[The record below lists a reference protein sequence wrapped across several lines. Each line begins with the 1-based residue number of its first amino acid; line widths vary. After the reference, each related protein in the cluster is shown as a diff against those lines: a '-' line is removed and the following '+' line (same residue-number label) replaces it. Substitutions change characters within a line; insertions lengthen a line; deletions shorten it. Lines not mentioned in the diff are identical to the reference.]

1 MILPQHIG
9 FDNSKLTNYA
19 PAPAYNQSMKYIYID
34 SLFLLSLFTDYLLCL
49 VTGRFCGLCLRR
61 WRYFFAAFF
70 GAVYSVLVFL
80 PGLSFLA
87 LPVMELASAMIMGLI
102 AFGGEKRLFR
112 CVGVFLAVSATFGGA
127 VWALTLHSGD
137 MPKLDIRLLFAL
149 FALCYLGLSLA
160 ARSKL
165 AKAEGGTVRVEL
177 KLEDRTASFRALHDS
192 GNCLTDPV
200 SGAAVMVVSP
210 GALLPLFPGA
220 GEILEIKDAVALTEK
235 AAANQLLR
243 GRLRL
248 LPYRNIG
255 GGGMLPVFRPDEV
268 RVDGKVRQGLLVGI
282 SAQAAAD
289 NFDGII
295 P

>member
-1 MILPQHIG
+1 MILPQHIS

-19 PAPAYNQSMKYIYID
+19 HCLRYNQCMKYIYID

-49 VTGRFCGLCLRR
+49 ATGRFCGLYLRR
-61 WRYFFAAFF
+61 WRYFLAALS

-87 LPVMELASAMIMGLI
+87 LPVMELVSAMIMGLI

-112 CVGVFLAVSATFGGA
+112 CIGVFLAVSATFGGA

-137 MPKLDIRLLFAL
+137 MPRLDIRLLFAL
-149 FALCYLGLSLA
+149 FALCYLALSLV
-160 ARSKL
+160 ARARL
-165 AKAEGGTVRVEL
+165 RKAEGGTVRVEL
-177 KLEDRTASFRALHDS
+177 RLGERTAVFRALRDS

-210 GALLPLFPGA
+210 GALLPLFPGQ
-220 GEILEIKDAVALTEK
+220 GETLETKSAVELMEK
-235 AAANQLLR
+235 AARTEALR
-243 GRLRL
+243 GKLRL

-255 GGGMLPVFRPDEV
+255 GDGLLPVFRPDEV
-268 RVDGKVRQGLLVGI
+268 RIEGKLRQGLLVGI

-289 NFDGII
+289 NFDAII

>member
-1 MILPQHIG
+1 M
-9 FDNSKLTNYA
+9 
-19 PAPAYNQSMKYIYID
+19 
-34 SLFLLSLFTDYLLCL
+34 LSLFTDYLLCL
-49 VTGRFCGLCLRR
+49 VTGRFCGLYLRR
-61 WRYFFAAFF
+61 WSYFFAALF

-87 LPVMELASAMIMGLI
+87 LPVMELVSAMVMGLI
-102 AFGGEKRLFR
+102 AFGGETRLFR

-127 VWALTLHSGD
+127 VWALTLHSGSG
-137 MPKLDIRLLFAL
+137 PRLDIRLLFVL
-149 FALCYLGLSLA
+149 FALCYLVLSLVA
-160 ARSKL
+160 CSRL
-165 AKAEGGTVRVEL
+165 AKAEGGTARVEL
-177 KLEDRTASFRALHDS
+177 RLGERTASFRALRDS

-200 SGAAVMVVSP
+200 SGAAVMVASP

-220 GEILEIKDAVALTEK
+220 GEILEIKDAVTLAEK
-235 AAANQLLR
+235 SAANEALR

-248 LPYRNIG
+248 LPYKNISG
-255 GGGMLPVFRPDEV
+255 DGLLPVFRPDEV
-268 RVDGKVRQGLLVGI
+268 RIEGKVRQGLLVGI